1 MKQVE
6 LKLKNWLHLRQWTFK
21 EHDFPPA
28 SPYKKRFRLRDT
40 VIENVALLKFY
51 ICKWKI
57 YIFFIL
63 YFYFLFLFIFIFFPM
78 GQEFSEYTIVKKW
91 EP

>member
-21 EHDFPPA
+21 EHDFSPA

-40 VIENVALLKFY
+40 VIENVALLNFTSANGKF
-51 ICKWKI
+51 
-57 YIFFIL
+57 IFFL
-63 YFYFLFLFIFIFFPM
+63 YFIFIFYFYSYLYFFPWDKNSM
-78 GQEFSEYTIVKKW
+78 NTR
-91 EP
+91 

>member
-21 EHDFPPA
+21 EHDFSPA

-57 YIFFIL
+57 YIFF
-63 YFYFLFLFIFIFFPM
+63 YTLFLFFIFIHIYI
-78 GQEFSEYTIVKKW
+78 FSHGTRIQ
-91 EP
+91 

>member
-21 EHDFPPA
+21 EHDFSPA

-40 VIENVALLKFY
+40 VIENVALLNFTSANGKF
-51 ICKWKI
+51 IF
-57 YIFFIL
+57 FFIL

-78 GQEFSEYTIVKKW
+78 GQEFSEYTIVKKC

>member
-21 EHDFPPA
+21 EHDFSTA

-40 VIENVALLKFY
+40 VIENVALLNFTSANGKF
-51 ICKWKI
+51 
-57 YIFFIL
+57 IFFL
-63 YFYFLFLFIFIFFPM
+63 YFIFIFYFYSYLYFFPWDKN
-78 GQEFSEYTIVKKW
+78 SVNTR
-91 EP
+91 